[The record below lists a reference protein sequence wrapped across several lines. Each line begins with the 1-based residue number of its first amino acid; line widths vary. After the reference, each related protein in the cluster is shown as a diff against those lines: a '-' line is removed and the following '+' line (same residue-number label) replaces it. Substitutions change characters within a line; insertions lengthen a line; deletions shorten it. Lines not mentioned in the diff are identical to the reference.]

1 MLSPHEAGR
10 DSWRQRYG
18 VFARSCLNPL
28 DFLKYTPRSNCGSC
42 GHPTCLAFAVAVT
55 RGGAEPGLCPFI
67 DPAGLPAAGT
77 GPAAPADGRDERD
90 TDLVARLKSKIL
102 HLDLRTIAT
111 RVGADWLP
119 EQSGLLRFRY
129 LGRQVQLGK
138 AGLRLDGRETTDPRD
153 RILLYSYMSCEGGRV
168 PAGDWIGMESLPNS
182 LSKVRTLETYC
193 ELRLAGRF
201 GGRSQRLAE
210 LCRRLGAE
218 PVPGG
223 RTATVGVVVPVLPY
237 VPHCLLFW
245 DEEPEDGF
253 EARVKILFDRHVMDF
268 LDIESLVFS
277 AERLADRLA
286 ELDL

>member
-1 MLSPHEAGR
+1 
-10 DSWRQRYG
+10 
-18 VFARSCLNPL
+18 LNPL
-28 DFLKYTPRSNCGSC
+28 DFLKYTPRSNCGRC
-42 GHPTCLAFAVAVT
+42 GQPTCLAFAVAVT
-55 RGGAEPGLCPFI
+55 RGGVSPGHCPFI
-67 DPAGLPAAGT
+67 DPADLPAAGT
-77 GPAAPADGRDERD
+77 GQAASADGRDELD
-90 TDLVARLKSKIL
+90 ADLVARLRSKIL
-102 HLDLRTIAT
+102 HQDLEAVAA

-119 EQSGLLRFRY
+119 EQSGRLRFRY
-129 LGRQVQLGK
+129 LGRQAEISK
-138 AGLRLDGRETTDPRD
+138 AGLRLDGREPADPRD
-153 RILLYSYMSCEGGRV
+153 RILLYKYVSCAGGRV

-182 LSKVRTLETYC
+182 LAKVRTLATYC

-201 GGRSQRLAE
+201 AGRARRLAE
-210 LCRRLGAE
+210 LCRCLGAE
-218 PVPGG
+218 PVLEG

>member
-1 MLSPHEAGR
+1 
-10 DSWRQRYG
+10 
-18 VFARSCLNPL
+18 LNPL
-28 DFLKYTPRSNCGSC
+28 DFLKYTPRSNCGRC

-67 DPAGLPAAGT
+67 DPVGLPAAGN
-77 GPAAPADGRDERD
+77 GPAAAPGRDERD
-90 TDLVARLKSKIL
+90 SDLVARLKSKIL
-102 HLDLRTIAT
+102 HLDLRTVAA

-119 EQSGLLRFRY
+119 AGTGLLRFRY
-129 LGRQVQLGK
+129 LGRQVELGK
-138 AGLRLDGRETTDPRD
+138 DELRLDGREPTDPRD
-153 RILLYSYMSCEGGRV
+153 RILLYNYVSCEGGRV

-182 LSKVRTLETYC
+182 LSKVRTLATYC
-193 ELRLAGRF
+193 ELRLAVRF
-201 GGRSQRLAE
+201 SGRSQLLAE
-210 LCRRLGAE
+210 LCRRLGAQ
-218 PVPGG
+218 PVAGD

>member
-1 MLSPHEAGR
+1 M
-10 DSWRQRYG
+10 
-18 VFARSCLNPL
+18 
-28 DFLKYTPRSNCGSC
+28 
-42 GHPTCLAFAVAVT
+42 AVT
-55 RGGAEPGLCPFI
+55 RGGASPELCPFV
-67 DPAGLPAAGT
+67 DPAGLQAAGN
-77 GPAAPADGRDERD
+77 GPAAAPGRDERD
-90 TDLVARLKSKIL
+90 SDLVARLKSKIL
-102 HLDLRTIAT
+102 HKDLRAVAA

-119 EQSGLLRFRY
+119 EEPGLLRFRY
-129 LGRQVQLGK
+129 LDRRVELGK
-138 AGLRLDGRETTDPRD
+138 DELRLDGREPTDPRD
-153 RILLYSYMSCEGGRV
+153 RILLYNYVSCEGGRV

-182 LSKVRTLETYC
+182 LSKVRTLATYC
-193 ELRLAGRF
+193 ELRLAVRF
-201 GGRSQRLAE
+201 RGRSRRLAE

-218 PVPGG
+218 PVAGD